1 VSDPAG
7 SEIFAGLMSGT
18 SLDGIDAA
26 IVDFSVFPPKTLFC
40 KTWPYE
46 ETLKQRIHDLCQ
58 ADTASLDTL
67 YSLDAELGERYAEAI
82 NKAIEI
88 ADLDAS
94 TITAIGC
101 HGQTICHSPNSRFA
115 YTTQIG
121 DPNRVAALTGIT
133 TVADF
138 RRKDIALGGQGA
150 PLASAFHQFL
160 FRSPKENRALI
171 NIGGIANISYLAA
184 STESPVIGFDTG
196 PGNSLLDHWIQ
207 RHKDT
212 AYDEQGAWGA
222 DGNII
227 QPMLERMLGEEDY
240 FALQPPKS
248 TGTDYFDP
256 TWLNH
261 FLPDEYDAT
270 DVQTTLVELTV
281 VTIADAISSLQPGPP
296 SSCYICGGGAHNHY
310 LLERLGRALPD
321 CNIKTTAALGMN
333 PDYVEAIAFAW
344 LARERL
350 HLRSGNLVE
359 VTEASKPAI
368 LGGIYAAD

>member
-1 VSDPAG
+1 
-7 SEIFAGLMSGT
+7 MSGT
-18 SLDGIDAA
+18 SLDGIDTA
-26 IVDFSVFPPKTLFC
+26 IVDFSAFPPETLFC
-40 KTWPYE
+40 KTWPYDDA
-46 ETLKQRIHDLCQ
+46 LKQRIRGLCQ
-58 ADTASLDTL
+58 SDAASLDTL

-88 ADLDAS
+88 AKLDAS
-94 TITAIGC
+94 AITAIGC

-121 DPNRVAALTGIT
+121 DPNRLAALTGIT

-138 RRKDIALGGQGA
+138 RRKDIAFGGQGA

-160 FRSPKENRALI
+160 FRSPEENRALI

-184 STESPVIGFDTG
+184 SSESPVIGFDTG

-207 RHKDT
+207 RHKH
-212 AYDEQGAWGA
+212 ASYDEQGAWGA
-222 DGNII
+222 SGKII

-240 FALQPPKS
+240 FALQPPKT
-248 TGTDYFDP
+248 TGTDYFSP
-256 TWLNH
+256 TWLNN

-270 DVQTTLVELTV
+270 DVQATLVELTAI
-281 VTIADAISSLQPGPP
+281 TIAEAISSLEPGPP

-310 LLERLGRALPD
+310 LLERLDRALPD